1 MTKSRKPTAEHK
13 PTTSLSPEQKV
24 KRDKRNGKPKGQ
36 RDGQDEKPKRDP
48 WKDLLPFFM
57 NVRRDCRMVR
67 EFLPLQSTPI
77 ADDLRIGDPGY
88 RTKKKGGS
96 PPPDYNFIELLADL
110 EHAINT
116 RDLETAMYS
125 AICLKRF
132 INWED

>member
-1 MTKSRKPTAEHK
+1 MTKSRKPTAGPKAHEPK
-13 PTTSLSPEQKV
+13 VKKDKKVLEQKGPRV
-24 KRDKRNGKPKGQ
+24 Q
-36 RDGQDEKPKRDP
+36 VEKPKRDP
-48 WKDLLPFFM
+48 WKDLFPFFM
-57 NVRRDCRMVR
+57 EVRRDCRVVR
-67 EFLPLQSTPI
+67 DNLPLQSTPI

-110 EHAINT
+110 EHAINI

-132 INWED
+132 INWES